1 MRTQMGKVNKY
12 RIIFDGV
19 YYKVE
24 KQVNLP
30 FTFGLLKSWVE
41 CPYFVMHEGKMWA
54 FPKIS
59 SLDLACRILN
69 QNVNDQENELHVT
82 IRKRAFA

>member
-1 MRTQMGKVNKY
+1 
-12 RIIFDGV
+12 
-19 YYKVE
+19 
-24 KQVNLP
+24 
-30 FTFGLLKSWVE
+30 
-41 CPYFVMHEGKMWA
+41 MWA